1 MEGNL
6 VLLRYIDSGLCCFF
20 PGKVL
25 DEILYV
31 VGILKAEENPP
42 QSYVILQEV
51 RELSNMAF
59 EYFKEE
65 IVPSLEKA
73 IAPSG
78 QNTGFRVNA
87 FPDTLSEPNKGERR
101 KENENKQI
109 LEMKNQIRNQNKI
122 IQQQNTRIQQQSTR
136 ITEMENKWAEMN
148 ERLEELFPS
157 F

>member
-1 MEGNL
+1 MEGNV

-73 IAPSG
+73 IAPSA

-101 KENENKQI
+101 MENENKQI

-122 IQQQNTRIQQQSTR
+122 IQQQSTR